1 MNPLAAQ
8 FVRMIDTLLLDL
20 RYAIRSLRRTP
31 GFTLAAVACL
41 ALGVG
46 ANAVMFGVI
55 DRLFLRAPPDIQA
68 PARLGRVYLNATY
81 PGGSTTRNMAT
92 YPEFQRIRDG
102 VNAFS
107 SIAAFAPLTA
117 TFGRGGDAL
126 SVNVVMASH
135 TFFDLMGVKPTRGRT
150 FAPEDDH
157 ADAAP
162 VAVLSDGFW
171 KRQFGGDPTI
181 LGRRLDIGNRSYT
194 VVGISPEGFTGAD
207 LNPVDVWLPVEV
219 AGPDLTI
226 GFLDPLGLNNAVVQ
240 IVGRLAPGYSFESAE
255 EQATAVRHE
264 THPDRPGLT
273 TRVLLGPIQAARGPL
288 RDPQL
293 LMSKWLGVVSL
304 VVLLIACL
312 NVANLLFARSI
323 RRRREVAIRLA
334 IGVGRRR
341 LVRQLLVEGGVL
353 SALGVLGAVALAPVG
368 SPAIQRLAL
377 PGAVPVPIVDSRLLL
392 FSLGTAVVAGLL
404 ASLVP
409 ALRASRTDLAAALAS
424 GAYDRGGRR
433 FPLST
438 CLLITQVALS
448 LVLVVGAGLFI
459 DSMRHV
465 ETIDLGFQPARLLT
479 IHFDLKGRS
488 LKRADNDALYQRAAS
503 AVDGV
508 PGVQSMS
515 VSSGGLLGSASGAGV
530 RPEGAPRSSPVNTE
544 AWSYLVST
552 TYFQTTGIRILEG
565 RGFEPTDGAGAPEV
579 AVVST
584 SLAKSAWPGQ
594 DAVGKCF
601 FMGDDRNCIRVVGV
615 AGEAK
620 NSWITKPADP
630 VLYHVYG
637 QQDWSNPL
645 DQIWVKTSGD
655 ANALIPVLRQRILAA
670 VPDAPF
676 VDIQPMQARIDP
688 QVRPWV
694 LDGTLFGTYGALALL
709 LTGLGLYGVLAY
721 SVTERTREI
730 GIRRALGA
738 GVRSVV
744 GMVVRDAAGL
754 TAVGVVIGG
763 ITVALG
769 GKLVSSFLFGV
780 TPSDPWVLGGAVA
793 VLLLTGLLA
802 SWLPARRA
810 AKIDPMVA
818 LRYE

>member
-1 MNPLAAQ
+1 M
-8 FVRMIDTLLLDL
+8 
-20 RYAIRSLRRTP
+20 
-31 GFTLAAVACL
+31 AAVACL

-55 DRLFLRAPPDIQA
+55 DRLFLRAPPGIVV
-68 PARLGRVYLNATY
+68 PGRLGRVYLEAKGQTWEH
-81 PGGSTTRNMAT
+81 TRNYAT
-92 YPEFQRIRDG
+92 YPEFQRLRDG
-102 VNAFS
+102 VSAFAS
-107 SIAAFAPLTA
+107 VAAFAPLTA
-117 TFGRGGDAL
+117 TLNRGSQAL
-126 SVNVVMASH
+126 SVNVVMVSH
-135 TFFDLMGVKPTRGRT
+135 TFFDLMGVKPARGRT
-150 FAPEDDH
+150 LAPDDDR
-157 ADAAP
+157 AGAAP
-162 VAVLSDGFW
+162 VAVVSYGFW

-181 LGRRLDIGNRSYT
+181 LGQPLDIGNRSYT
-194 VVGISPEGFTGAD
+194 VVGVSPEGFTGAD
-207 LNPVDVWLPVEV
+207 LTPVDVWLPVEV
-219 AGPDLTI
+219 AGPDLEI
-226 GFLDPLGLNNAVVQ
+226 GFLESPINVTVQ
-240 IVGRLAPGYSFESAE
+240 IVGRLASGYSFESVE
-255 EQATAVRHE
+255 EQATAVEHE
-264 THPDRPGLT
+264 TYPDRPGLT
-273 TRVLLGPIQAARGPL
+273 SRVLLGPIQAARGPL

-312 NVANLLFARSI
+312 NVANLLFARAI

-341 LVRQLLVEGGVL
+341 LVRQLLVEGAVL
-353 SALGVLGAVALAPVG
+353 SALGVLGAVALAVVG

-377 PGAVPVPIVDSRLLL
+377 PGAVPAPIVDSRLLL
-392 FSLGTAVVAGLL
+392 FSLGTAVVAGLF
-404 ASLVP
+404 ASLAP
-409 ALRASRTDLAAALAS
+409 ALTASRTDLAAVLAS

-438 CLLITQVALS
+438 RLLITQVALS

-479 IHFDLKGRS
+479 VHFDLKGRA
-488 LKRADNDALYQRAAS
+488 LKRADNDVLYRRASS
-503 AVDGV
+503 AVDGL

-515 VSSGGLLGSASGAGV
+515 FSSGGLLGSASSASVRQGAS
-530 RPEGAPRSSPVNTE
+530 RSGSVGTQ

-565 RGFEPTDGAGAPEV
+565 RGFEPTDRAGAPEV

-620 NSWITKPADP
+620 NSWITKAADP

-637 QQDWSNPL
+637 QEDWSNPL

-694 LDGTLFGTYGALALL
+694 LDGTLFGTYGAFALL

-738 GVRSVV
+738 GGRSVV

-763 ITVALG
+763 IAVALG
-769 GKLVSSFLFGV
+769 GKLVASFLFGV
-780 TPSDPWVLGGAVA
+780 TPSDPRVLGGAVA